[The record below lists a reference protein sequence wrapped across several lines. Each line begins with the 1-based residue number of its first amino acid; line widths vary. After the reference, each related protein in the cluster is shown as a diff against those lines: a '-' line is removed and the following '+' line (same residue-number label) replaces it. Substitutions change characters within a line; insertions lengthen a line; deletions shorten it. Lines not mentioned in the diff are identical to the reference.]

1 MSIGMDL
8 LRYQRNQEYITID
21 TETSGLNCAYSLP
34 FQVSFSVWTLDG
46 QKEFH
51 DYFVWWENLCM
62 SQGAAAI
69 TKFNY
74 DEYKSK
80 ARGPKEI
87 LDIVESYIYN
97 PKYKIA
103 AHNYL
108 GYDQMIIGAWRRA
121 LGLKADYSYIY
132 QPFKVYDTVAL
143 SKAYKKGI
151 KLDMSSSNNFL
162 AHQFRLLDYVEKGLK
177 TSLSTMTKELS
188 IETDVSRLHTAN
200 YDIELNAKV
209 FQKLIWQMEI

>member
-1 MSIGMDL
+1 MIGSNL
-8 LRYQRNQEYITID
+8 LRYDREQEYITLD
-21 TETSGLNCAYSLP
+21 TETESLNTAYAKP
-34 FQVSFSVWTLDG
+34 FQVSFSVWSLNG

-51 DYFVWWENLCM
+51 DYFVWWEDLKM
-62 SQGAAAI
+62 SRGAATI
-69 TKFNY
+69 TRFNF

-80 ARGPKEI
+80 ARDPKEI
-87 LDIVESYIYN
+87 LEIVESYIHN

-121 LGLKADYSYIY
+121 LGLKTDYSYIY

-151 KLDMSSSNNFL
+151 KPDISSSNNFL
-162 AHQFRLLDYVEKGLK
+162 AHQFRLADYVEKGLR
-177 TSLSTMTKELS
+177 TSLSTMTKEFN
-188 IETDVSRLHTAN
+188 IPTDVSRLHTAD
-200 YDIELNAKV
+200 YDIELNAKI
-209 FQKLIWQMEI
+209 FEKLMWQIEI